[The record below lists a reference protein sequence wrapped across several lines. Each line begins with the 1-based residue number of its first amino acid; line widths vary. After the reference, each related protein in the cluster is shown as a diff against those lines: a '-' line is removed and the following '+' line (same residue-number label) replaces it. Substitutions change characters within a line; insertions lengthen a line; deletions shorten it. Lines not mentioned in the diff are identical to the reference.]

1 MEIKENLESFGSL
14 ANPNSEKRKIEIS
27 DYDASSS
34 DNRPS
39 KRARRNISSGDGDK
53 EEEVKSTRS
62 SSSTSSDKTEKI
74 NETINLDLNMPAS
87 ADEEDDDRMFLEST
101 WSNNVKQRDCGDGEV
116 EEVEEIKLDLNSTPA
131 PSEGA
136 EGYNL
141 EGEVWPEDWDQQV
154 GGCDDDHDDFDGND
168 QDYYDDGG
176 YDDNDD
182 DDVGNKR
189 IKLDLNSTPL
199 SEEVEEQEV
208 RQEEKEEDQRQYQL
222 DEEDRPVEVRYQSE
236 AEEKEKEEEVRPEE
250 GQDRYQE
257 DDEEDDQYCYQSK
270 VEDQRCYQAEEKEVR
285 SEESWHPSEEEE
297 EVVRL
302 PNTARSNLDFSRTP
316 TEGELEDL
324 KNSTIPPAKKWDDEP
339 EHSSDNNHSS
349 FVCEICVQHKVS
361 SEWFALENCGHAY
374 CKDCM
379 IKHVATKLR
388 QNIVSIPIVVPFSL
402 LTCLTVGQVL
412 CENLTEAHDRFDIKN
427 CSHAYCT
434 DCMVK
439 YVVSKLQDNITSI
452 RCPVPNCIGLLEP
465 EYCRPILPPE
475 VFYRRGSALCE
486 AVILGSEKFYCSY
499 KDCSAMLIDDGTE
512 VVRQSV
518 CPNCWRMFC
527 AQCKVPWHEG
537 IKCEGFLKLNK
548 DEREKEDIITKDD
561 ETALDKQNQCRT
573 AFCYR
578 CGDVLMDNHNH
589 YCPSCEVG

>member
-87 ADEEDDDRMFLEST
+87 TDEEDDDRMFLEST
-101 WSNNVKQRDCGDGEV
+101 WSNNAKQRDCGDGEV

-199 SEEVEEQEV
+199 SEEEVEEQEV

-250 GQDRYQE
+250 GQDQYQE

-388 QNIVSIPIVVPFSL
+388 QNIVSIPCPTPDCVSGSL
-402 LTCLTVGQVL
+402 
-412 CENLTEAHDRFDIKN
+412 
-427 CSHAYCT
+427 S
-434 DCMVK
+434 
-439 YVVSKLQDNITSI
+439 
-452 RCPVPNCIGLLEP
+452 P
-465 EYCRPILPPE
+465 EHCRPILPPDL
-475 VFYRRGSALCE
+475 FDSWASAL
-486 AVILGSEKFYCSY
+486 
-499 KDCSAMLIDDGTE
+499 
-512 VVRQSV
+512 
-518 CPNCWRMFC
+518 
-527 AQCKVPWHEG
+527 
-537 IKCEGFLKLNK
+537 
-548 DEREKEDIITKDD
+548 
-561 ETALDKQNQCRT
+561 
-573 AFCYR
+573 
-578 CGDVLMDNHNH
+578 
-589 YCPSCEVG
+589 